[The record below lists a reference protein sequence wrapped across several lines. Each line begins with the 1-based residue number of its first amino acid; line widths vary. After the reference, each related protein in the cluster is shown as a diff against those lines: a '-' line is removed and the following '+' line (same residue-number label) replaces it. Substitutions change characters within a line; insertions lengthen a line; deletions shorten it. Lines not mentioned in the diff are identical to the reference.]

1 MGATYTR
8 QSSSTIVDG
17 TTIEASHFNNEF
29 DQLVAA
35 FAVSSGHTHDGTAA
49 EGGAVTKLLGNTL
62 TFGAGTAG
70 TDITVTFD
78 GETNDGVLKWME
90 DEDYFEFSDDILVGS
105 NERLNFRD
113 TALYIHSSTD
123 GQLDIVADTEL
134 QIAATTVDIN
144 GNVDISGT
152 LTVAGAVDFGDAALA
167 NVGAVQ
173 LDSIA
178 GDGDANTSITF
189 SGSDVITIATGG
201 AGRLTIGDGALS
213 PVTNNQID
221 LGTSSLEFKDAFF
234 DGTVTADAFAGPLT
248 GNVTGNASGTAAT
261 VTGAAQS
268 NITSLGTLTT
278 LTVDNVITNGATIGH
293 TSDTDLITLADGVVT
308 VAGELDAVSL
318 DISGDAD
325 IDGTLEADAITIG
338 GITLAETIS
347 DTVGA
352 MVTSNTESGITVA
365 YDDADNTL
373 DFTVGTLNQDT
384 TGSAATLTNARTI
397 GGTSFDGSAN
407 IAVGLAAT
415 ATALAS
421 ARTIGGTSFDGTANI
436 AVGLSATATALAT
449 ARNIGGTSF
458 DGTGNIAVALASVGT
473 AVTVADE
480 SSDTTCFPLF
490 ATAATGDLGPKS
502 GSNLTFNS
510 SSGLLTATSLAG
522 TVSTATQNSITT
534 MTGLVT
540 TGALGTG
547 TIAAGFG
554 NIDNGA
560 SNITNG
566 GLVKLDVDADA
577 DDVTGDS
584 ATGRLTIGD
593 GEDLNLYHG
602 GTNSYV
608 VNDTGILV
616 LQSAGGVVV
625 NENSANVDFRV
636 ESNGDINM
644 LIVDG
649 SSNRVGMGVAAP
661 SAPLH
666 VFQAGDNNSTTEL
679 LLLETGSSSDGSGV
693 KLRMATAHTSG
704 IIEMIDGTGS
714 FDSEF
719 RFKLADTSQLA
730 TPDDKLILTTKN
742 AEFKTGAY
750 NAEVALTDGSTVA
763 WNASTAPI
771 AKVTLG
777 GNRTLGA
784 ATVPK
789 TGQFI
794 SILFIQDGTGSR
806 TISFNAAYEH
816 TGDIAPVLTTTA
828 NKGDLFVYRYNGA
841 KFLEVGRNLNLTL
854 S

>member
-1 MGATYTR
+1 MALVINDRVKETTTTTGTGA
-8 QSSSTIVDG
+8 
-17 TTIEASHFNNEF
+17 
-29 DQLVAA
+29 VA
-35 FAVSSGHTHDGTAA
+35 F
-49 EGGAVTKLLGNTL
+49 GGAVTGFETFASGVGNSNTTYYAIVHQTANEFEVGLGTLDGDSSDLTRTTVISSSNSDSAVDFAAGTKDVFCTVPASKLVFEDASSNVTLNSTNKLL
-62 TFGAGTAG
+62 
-70 TDITVTFD
+70 
-78 GETNDGVLKWME
+78 
-90 DEDYFEFSDDILVGS
+90 
-105 NERLNFRD
+105 FRD
-113 TALYIHSSTD
+113 AGLFINSSTD
-123 GQLDIVADTEL
+123 GQLDIVADSEI
-134 QIAATTVDIN
+134 QIAATTIDIN
-144 GNVDISGT
+144 GA
-152 LTVAGAVDFGDAALA
+152 VALNGA
-167 NVGAVQ
+167 
-173 LDSIA
+173 I
-178 GDGDANTSITF
+178 
-189 SGSDVITIATGG
+189 
-201 AGRLTIGDGALS
+201 
-213 PVTNNQID
+213 
-221 LGTSSLEFKDAFF
+221 
-234 DGTVTADAFAGPLT
+234 
-248 GNVTGNASGTAAT
+248 
-261 VTGAAQS
+261 TGAT
-268 NITSLGTLTT
+268 NITLS
-278 LTVDNVITNGATIGH
+278 
-293 TSDTDLITLADGVVT
+293 
-308 VAGELDAVSL
+308 GELDAATL
-318 DISGDAD
+318 DISGNAD
-325 IDGTLEADAITIG
+325 IDGTLEADAITVDG
-338 GITLAETIS
+338 TSLAEVIS
-347 DTVGA
+347 DTTGA
-352 MVTSNTESGITVA
+352 MFSSNTETGITA
-365 YDDADNTL
+365 TYQDADNTIDLALSAAQTTITSLLATDIKIGEDDETKIDFEIADEIHFYANNVEQVYLGDNIFGPQSDSDVDLGSTGVRWKDAFVDTITATGEIDGASL
-373 DFTVGTLNQDT
+373 DISGNADIDGTLEADAITVNGTALATVIAGT
-384 TGSAATLTNARTI
+384 TVTNATNSAHVLVTDNESTNEENLIAFVEGATSSTGNVGLEMDGNFAYNPSTGTVSSTIFKGNIDAVDGDFDGTLEADAITI
-397 GGTSFDGSAN
+397 GGT
-407 IAVGLAAT
+407 AVGSIFSPIA
-415 ATALAS
+415 
-421 ARTIGGTSFDGTANI
+421 GGTGI
-436 AVGLSATATALAT
+436 L
-449 ARNIGGTSF
+449 
-458 DGTGNIAVALASVGT
+458 
-473 AVTVADE
+473 
-480 SSDTTCFPLF
+480 
-490 ATAATGDLGPKS
+490 
-502 GSNLTFNS
+502 
-510 SSGLLTATSLAG
+510 
-522 TVSTATQNSITT
+522 
-534 MTGLVT
+534 T
-540 TGALGTG
+540 TGALDAGSITS
-547 TIAAGFG
+547 GFG
-554 NIDNGA
+554 TIDNGA

-566 GLVKLDVDADA
+566 GLVKLDVDSDA

-584 ATGRLTIGD
+584 ATGRLTIGA